1 MPHFASMS
9 QVIDWILIYWLRGNI
24 LKERLSI
31 ILFWFEKLNDVTY
44 ESLATMHWN
53 NGYTMF
59 FIENKDIEYCQNSN
73 HLCVDV
79 FEQYNFILLI
89 CPKLSYYEIDIFKSL
104 YLHDSKIGENNGF
117 KET

>member
-59 FIENKDIEYCQNSN
+59 FYW
-73 HLCVDV
+73 
-79 FEQYNFILLI
+79 EQRHWVLSELKPFMCGCIWTMQIHYTNFSYVIILYN
-89 CPKLSYYEIDIFKSL
+89 P
-104 YLHDSKIGENNGF
+104 
-117 KET
+117 